1 MSILNY
7 IVSQSV
13 SLIWNKNKSPSPYP
27 YHILTISLPYPY
39 HILTISLP
47 YPYHSFY
54 PIVSSLAFHTA
65 TFGSRNVSR
74 WTVLDIHLGSKR
86 KHGTK
91 TINQIISQFSWYK
104 IPKKKTSVFVVH
116 IIHIPCLSICGP
128 LFWFSK
134 WRKLC
139 LRSFNET
146 GPDSSQ
152 ATDQHLA
159 TIDHTE

>member
-39 HILTISLP
+39 H
-47 YPYHSFY
+47 SFY

-65 TFGSRNVSR
+65 IFGSRNVSR

-91 TINQIISQFSWYK
+91 TMNQIISQFSWYK
-104 IPKKKTSVFVVH
+104 IPKIYLSFRGSYHSYPMFVDLWSPFLVLQVKKTLPAKLQWSGAWQQSGNRPTFGHNRSHRVDV
-116 IIHIPCLSICGP
+116 
-128 LFWFSK
+128 WFKPS
-134 WRKLC
+134 L
-139 LRSFNET
+139 
-146 GPDSSQ
+146 
-152 ATDQHLA
+152 HLK
-159 TIDHTE
+159 